1 MGDTVEMN
9 PTAKVNPA
17 EMSESSVL
25 SVKDV
30 EVGQEL
36 PARTI
41 NISRARLVQYTG
53 ASLDRNRIHWDERF
67 AKSVGLPDIIAH
79 GMFTMGTV
87 INVVSDWVGDAGRV
101 VGYSTRFT
109 KPVVVPYEGG
119 ADVDVTAVVTAVDP
133 ETKRATVALTAKCG
147 TDKVLG
153 RAVAVV
159 VLD

>member
-1 MGDTVEMN
+1 
-9 PTAKVNPA
+9 
-17 EMSESSVL
+17 MSNAVL
-25 SVKDV
+25 STSDI

-36 PARTI
+36 PSRTI
-41 NISRARLVQYTG
+41 HISRVSLVQYTG

-67 AKSVGLPDIIAH
+67 ARSVGLPDVIAH
-79 GMFTMGTV
+79 GMFTMGTA

-101 VGYSTRFT
+101 VEYGTRFT

-119 ADVDVTAVVTAVDP
+119 ADVEVTGIVTALDADAR
-133 ETKRATVALTAKCG
+133 RATVELKAMCG
-147 TDKVLG
+147 SDKVLG